1 MMFRSR
7 KFILFL
13 ICLVIMAV
21 LLFFDKPV
29 EGVIG
34 LYAVYCTGNVG
45 TKIANKNKGETLN

>member
-1 MMFRSR
+1 MFRSR